1 METTGKCSRCGR
13 PFPTEELHLLP
24 ESDTYERA
32 YFKHL
37 SSGGPAPE
45 PIDEDTLKEKYGF
58 DSTDLLCAE
67 CLATL
72 TKKNG

>member
-1 METTGKCSRCGR
+1 M
-13 PFPTEELHLLP
+13 P

-58 DSTDLLCAE
+58 DSTDLLCEE